1 MKKLLNKR
9 GSVLFLVV
17 VVMALLLIAASATYY
32 VIRNQHISANTHYAS
47 EQSYQ
52 TAYSVSKTLEGY
64 LTQAVSD
71 VSSNPSAY
79 KGSILQKMMAMTPGE
94 TGALTAGND
103 FKEYGLGEYDIR
115 IVKDPS
121 STDEEGLFNI
131 TTKAEANG
139 ETSTLIQVWR
149 IKLEPAET
157 KYFTRFLTTT
167 GIGVLEDT
175 FVQCQR
181 IYGEAY
187 FENEFT
193 VINNPARVNRS
204 VYSSGTLIDVGW
216 EFEDTADKELVV
228 AGNYYLDGTGGNP
241 VELKQIF
248 VGGDFTQ
255 KSTKPINA
263 DGIYVEGDFK
273 YTSNGAALKSNVFVQ
288 GNCYINGYVGSDNT
302 FYVNGDLHLGKDLG
316 ETGWSAGSIGTVYV
330 KGDVYFDDPGMNGS
344 TLNIYYGG
352 EVHGTP
358 AYTVP
363 LTEKSDIL
371 STTETALATV
381 SGGLVNNWNEV
392 SLYVSNQTA
401 VGTYQE
407 WDAESLFDADGDFA
421 GAPTIDFKTATD
433 SLGNNEG
440 ETVSIGNSGDSYVE
454 YVDGGGNA
462 TGYRAI
468 IKESCRIIPAELPGW
483 PKHCYIFDATDDD
496 IYVYLDSNGNKDDD
510 GNDLFQFY
518 KGWSSANS
526 VYVKGTH
533 SVIFVLPTGTN
544 FKGNTQT
551 YIGHYD
557 LAHKIVGLDQPF
569 NGLGVDWQ
577 SAMTGVD
584 QYNAKLG
591 ESVFK
596 YAYDED
602 GTEYKYLDSAQ
613 FNGAQVHNNVF
624 LVTKDKNSNID
635 FNNSCMLAGYIYA
648 PNVRMD
654 IGNAGGGMTQFFGGL
669 IVGSYKYINTSAILV
684 FCSPYDPYNTYEYTD
699 PETGVKKTEIV
710 GPNVVSNLISKA
722 SGGTLNDSDSPSGG
736 KQNVTVELLGYK

>member
-1 MKKLLNKR
+1 M
-9 GSVLFLVV
+9 VV
-17 VVMALLLIAASATYY
+17 VVMALLLVAASATYY
-32 VIRNQHISANTHYAS
+32 VVRNQHMSANTHYAS

-52 TAYSVSKTLEGY
+52 TAYSVSKTMESY
-64 LTQAVSD
+64 LVEAASD
-71 VSSNPSAY
+71 VSANPSKY
-79 KGSILQKMMAMTPGE
+79 KGSILQKLMAMTPGE

-121 STDEEGLFNI
+121 STDEEALFNI

-139 ETSTLIQVWR
+139 ETSTLTQVWR
-149 IKLEPAET
+149 IKLEAAET

-167 GIGVLEDT
+167 GIGVMEDT

-228 AGNYYLDGTGGNP
+228 AGNYYLDGVGGNP

-248 VGGDFTQ
+248 VGGDFMQ
-255 KSTKPINA
+255 KSTKPIDA
-263 DGIYVEGDFK
+263 DGIYIEGDFK

-316 ETGWSAGSIGTVYV
+316 ETGWSAGKVGTVYV
-330 KGDVYFDDPGMNGS
+330 KGDVYFDSPGENGS
-344 TLNIYYGG
+344 SLNIFYGG
-352 EVHGTP
+352 EVHGAPTY
-358 AYTVP
+358 AVP

-371 STTETALATV
+371 STTETALGTV

-407 WDAESLFDADGDFA
+407 WDAEGLFDTGGDFEN
-421 GAPTIDFKTATD
+421 APTIDIDNAI
-433 SLGNNEG
+433 LGAYIGNNDVG
-440 ETVSIGNSGDSYVE
+440 WSITNPSS
-454 YVDGGGNA
+454 VDLTSTGKGSIVNKPDGSNICA
-462 TGYRAI
+462 T
-468 IKESCRIIPAELPGW
+468 IKESCKLKHSDYMPQGGCIIV
-483 PKHCYIFDATDDD
+483 DATDDD
-496 IYVYLDSNGNKDDD
+496 VYIYLDSGTDDTFSFF
-510 GNDLFQFY
+510 NNP
-518 KGWSSANS
+518 ACS

-533 SVIFVLPTGTN
+533 SAIFVLPTGTN
-544 FKGNTQT
+544 FKGGTQQ
-551 YIGHYD
+551 YIGHFD
-557 LAHKIVGLDQPF
+557 LANKINGWDSNFTGL
-569 NGLGVDWQ
+569 NVWWQ
-577 SAMTGVD
+577 SAMTSVD
-584 QYNAKLG
+584 DYNAKLG

-602 GTEYKYLDSAQ
+602 GTEYKYLDSAK

-654 IGNAGGGMTQFFGGL
+654 IGNGGGGMTQFFGGL

-699 PETGVKKTEIV
+699 PETGAKRTEIV